1 MHVDVHVCDEAFSL
15 STPGCCCC
23 PARTIGITAR
33 QSRESKLQL
42 MNRREASCPILNPPL
57 DYASLLVVVYCR
69 VALHTMQR
77 DSTRNHVTAS
87 TRNRTFVIACAS
99 CHRFRYKRKTSSNDL
114 PSLCI
119 FLQSWNVLSN
129 FG

>member
-99 CHRFRYKRKTSSNDL
+99 CHRFRYKRKPLRTIYLLFPYFYNL
-114 PSLCI
+114 G
-119 FLQSWNVLSN
+119 NVLSN